1 MGRAGRTGH
10 GAQRAR
16 DGVDGQPIRTGQ
28 VAKHRPMRGGLGVTG
43 GGSWRPSPAHRRSGR
58 LPCSPPRS
66 PVAGTGRSPGRLPAA
81 VAVHN
86 AGLGARRILVESC
99 AQDTQDLAALTGALA
114 HIGAP
119 TTVRARVDRR
129 HAHELRWDGDLI
141 AYADTAGGQ
150 LRRERLGGHRG
161 AVRQRSAKD
170 SGPLPP
176 PCPAPRIRE
185 CPRDPGSDRHR
196 DTGRSPTRTPRM
208 LDTTRYQRS
217 RRHLQRGSPYP
228 PGRPVPRRRGV
239 KRRVTWARTSEG
251 TVRARERHYPEPT
264 SPDLPT
270 SPQNKPFGLLPL
282 ASLPVTET
290 RAVSASR
297 RPEPGPP
304 SGGRAVETRTRLW
317 ASACRGGG
325 DPGVDRD
332 AVAAG
337 DPDRG
342 IDQLATVRERN
353 ERLGAVG
360 VLRACRPRGHDS
372 VSVGARSVLERRY
385 GVLHAAGRGSRP

>member
-176 PCPAPRIRE
+176 PAPHHGFGNAPGTRDRTVTVTPAAA
-185 CPRDPGSDRHR
+185 
-196 DTGRSPTRTPRM
+196 
-208 LDTTRYQRS
+208 L
-217 RRHLQRGSPYP
+217 RGPQGCST
-228 PGRPVPRRRGV
+228 RRGTNV
-239 KRRVTWARTSEG
+239 PAAIFSAGRRIPRV
-251 TVRARERHYPEPT
+251 
-264 SPDLPT
+264 
-270 SPQNKPFGLLPL
+270 
-282 ASLPVTET
+282 
-290 RAVSASR
+290 
-297 RPEPGPP
+297 GPCP
-304 SGGRAVETRTRLW
+304 
-317 ASACRGGG
+317 GGG
-325 DPGVDRD
+325 G
-332 AVAAG
+332 
-337 DPDRG
+337 
-342 IDQLATVRERN
+342 
-353 ERLGAVG
+353 
-360 VLRACRPRGHDS
+360 
-372 VSVGARSVLERRY
+372 
-385 GVLHAAGRGSRP
+385 

>member
-176 PCPAPRIRE
+176 PLPR
-185 CPRDPGSDRHR
+185 
-196 DTGRSPTRTPRM
+196 
-208 LDTTRYQRS
+208 TTDS
-217 RRHLQRGSPYP
+217 GMP
-228 PGRPVPRRRGV
+228 PGPGIGP
-239 KRRVTWARTSEG
+239 
-251 TVRARERHYPEPT
+251 
-264 SPDLPT
+264 SP
-270 SPQNKPFGLLPL
+270 
-282 ASLPVTET
+282 
-290 RAVSASR
+290 
-297 RPEPGPP
+297 
-304 SGGRAVETRTRLW
+304 
-317 ASACRGGG
+317 
-325 DPGVDRD
+325 
-332 AVAAG
+332 
-337 DPDRG
+337 
-342 IDQLATVRERN
+342 
-353 ERLGAVG
+353 
-360 VLRACRPRGHDS
+360 
-372 VSVGARSVLERRY
+372 
-385 GVLHAAGRGSRP
+385 